1 MRRRL
6 RVISLAF
13 VLLLPVAPQTAA
25 GEEWQFDDVGRVVAV
40 SDIHGAFESMVQT
53 LINASVID
61 DRQRWIAGDTHLV
74 VVGDL
79 LDRGPDSRQVMDL
92 LIILEGQADA
102 AGGMVHVLVGNH
114 EVMNLVGDLRY
125 VSSEEYAAFADE
137 ETTREREQWFQA
149 FAQRMSIEEADLEVR
164 QSAFDDKFPPGFFAH
179 RRAFSATGQYG
190 RWLLSQPMIVV
201 INNTAFVHGGL
212 SPMIGRLGL
221 AGVNEGLHSELVAYV
236 EQYAVLQDAGV
247 LLPTDAF
254 YDHDDLLTQYLPGL
268 NTSADTL
275 AAVDALTRLGNSD
288 LHALDGPLWYR
299 GNVACSRLIEQD
311 RLEETL
317 AAIDATRVV
326 IGHTPTPSRSVLERF
341 DGRVIEVDTG
351 MLRDYYGGR
360 GNALII
366 IGDVL
371 AVVSQDSEEIRT
383 LSPHPR
389 QVGDRP
395 ASFMTAEA
403 IENLLRTGEVGDISE
418 DELKRKVVTISD
430 GKQSVEALFAKRRSR
445 GFYPDVAAYRLDRM
459 LELDAVPVTVIRK
472 VDGDNGSLQ
481 FLPRGWIDEPA
492 RAEGGRG
499 GSASCP
505 LNDQWA
511 AMYVFDTLIYNEGRS
526 LSRMTYNTSN
536 WHLVLIG
543 HQNAFSTRSG
553 RPRYLESM
561 DLQLSGA
568 WLEKLVALSEE
579 SLEAQMDNVLD
590 KRRRKALLERRDAI
604 VRANQPED
612 SPVDGSP

>member
-1 MRRRL
+1 MRRQL
-6 RVISLAF
+6 RANNLVF
-13 VLLLPVAPQTAA
+13 VLLLSIVSVSVAAD
-25 GEEWQFDDVGRVVAV
+25 EWQFDDVGRVVAI
-40 SDIHGAFESMVQT
+40 SDIHGAFDAMVQT
-53 LINASVID
+53 LNNASVID

-79 LDRGPDSRQVMDL
+79 LDRGPDSRQAMDL
-92 LIILEGQADA
+92 LMTLEGQADA

-125 VSSEEYAAFADE
+125 VSGEEYAAFADE
-137 ETTREREQWFQA
+137 ETTDEREQWFQA
-149 FAQRMSIEEADLEVR
+149 YAERLSIEEADFEAR
-164 QSAFDDKFPPGFFAH
+164 RFAFDDAFPPGFFAH
-179 RRAFSATGQYG
+179 RRAFSPTGQYG

-221 AGVNEGLHSELVAYV
+221 AGVNEGLHSELVDYL
-236 EQYAVLQDAGV
+236 EQYAVLQDTRV

-254 YDHDDLLTQYLPGL
+254 YDHGDLLTQYLPGL
-268 NTSADTL
+268 NTSAETL
-275 AAVDALTRLGNSD
+275 AAIDALTALQNSD

-326 IGHTPTPSRSVLERF
+326 IGHTPTPSRRVLARF

-351 MLRDYYGGR
+351 MLNDYYGGR

-366 IGDVL
+366 IGDVI
-371 AVVSQDSEEIRT
+371 AAVSQDSEEIRT

-395 ASFMTAEA
+395 AGYMTAEA
-403 IENLLRTGEVGDISE
+403 IEQLLTTGEVSEINE
-418 DELKRKVVTISD
+418 DELKRKIVTVSN
-430 GKQSVEALFAKRRSR
+430 GRQSVQALFVKRRSR

-459 LELDAVPVTVIRK
+459 LELDAVPVAVIRK
-472 VDGDNGSLQ
+472 VHGDNGSLQ
-481 FLPRGWIDEPA
+481 FMPKDWIDEPA
-492 RAEGGRG
+492 RAEAGRG

-505 LNDQWA
+505 LNDQWS

-526 LSRMTYNTSN
+526 LARMIYGTDN
-536 WHLVLIG
+536 WHLVLVG
-543 HQNAFSTRSG
+543 HQNAFSTKVG
-553 RPRYLESM
+553 RPRYLESIG
-561 DLQLSGA
+561 LQLSGA
-568 WLEKLVALSEE
+568 WLDKLVTLTAE
-579 SLEAQMDNVLD
+579 SLKAQMEDVLD
-590 KRRRKALLERRDAI
+590 KRRRQALLKRRDEI
-604 VRANQPED
+604 VSANQPED
-612 SPVDGSP
+612 SPVDGGR